1 MIFMQTFDVILKNR
15 CKVTIIFVYIQIFS
29 YLCNVFIKKIIFY
42 LIRMKNLLRK
52 FAYSSVRIWPVSI
65 AIFAMVS
72 CTTQTA
78 PMSLHWEMGAN
89 DVEPGICELYLTMT
103 NESDKPITKEGW
115 TLYFNYMSLH
125 PIFTKGEQIKQTE
138 LQASYHSIEPTND
151 FETLLPD
158 SSRTFKLRFRGNAIR
173 ETSRPEGFFLV
184 KTPSTLFQGGKM
196 RKGKPVSIPCTY
208 APFTRPEQMKRGIVT
223 WEKTPYADGA
233 YVYDY
238 VEGILGNGTA
248 SPTGGMLS
256 KQQDALRATS
266 KEVGPLLPQPK
277 KVEYADGVCEVA
289 KAEIVVR
296 TDANMVAEGY
306 TMIITPERITIESS
320 DEAGV
325 YYAKQTLKQWGEVV
339 PCGRVTDYPDLH
351 HRGIML
357 DVVRNYYPV
366 DSIYRVLDMMAYHK
380 LNVLHFHLSDDEAWR
395 LEIPGLPQLTDIGS
409 KRGYTI
415 DESECLLPMYCG
427 GWDPNA
433 PTTANGY
440 ITREKYIE
448 LLKYAKDRHIRVI
461 PEIDMPG
468 HMRACKKAMG
478 DLLTD
483 SAFDARV
490 YKSAQNY
497 TDNVIDVTKPYAV
510 EFIDH
515 VVTEIVKMHE
525 EAGHPLTIFNIG
537 GDEVPKGALTKEEH
551 QAFIDEVLA
560 ILNRYN
566 LQPMGWEEITH
577 FCPAESKAI
586 CYSWLNSNTK
596 PLEMAE
602 AGYPVVLANANRLY
616 FDFAYCNHHEEKGL
630 NWGGYTDEYRSF
642 DWEPLIHPN
651 VIGMNAQLWGEVIR
665 SFSQVE
671 WQIYPKIYGLAER
684 AWNNRSALTLS
695 EYNRLVY
702 EVFIPQLA
710 ASGRN
715 FHIQQPGVKQVKVDN
730 PQLQLDDSHV
740 LLAMNKVMEGG
751 ELLYCLDDG
760 EWRVYNNIT
769 AVPADTKVVKA
780 KVRYLGKESN
790 TTWLWLQDQYEVN
803 TAAQEKNTGATF

>member
-1 MIFMQTFDVILKNR
+1 MKTYVRLLS
-15 CKVTIIFVYIQIFS
+15 VVA
-29 YLCNVFIKKIIFY
+29 FIT
-42 LIRMKNLLRK
+42 LT
-52 FAYSSVRIWPVSI
+52 ACSSNP
-65 AIFAMVS
+65 
-72 CTTQTA
+72 
-78 PMSLHWEMGAN
+78 PMSIHWEMGKN
-89 DVEPGICELYLTMT
+89 DVTPGVCELYYTIT
-103 NESDKPITKEGW
+103 NLSDEPITNEGW

-125 PIFTKGEQIKQTE
+125 PIYTEGDQILQTE
-138 LQASYHSIEPTND
+138 LQASYHSITPTAD
-151 FETLLPD
+151 FQPLMPD
-158 SSRTFKLRFRGNAIR
+158 SSRTFKLRFKGNAIR
-173 ETSRPEGFFLV
+173 QTSRPEGFFLIQDSRF
-184 KTPSTLFQGGKM
+184 KINQ
-196 RKGKPVSIPCTY
+196 KPISIPCTY

-238 VEGILGNGTA
+238 VENILSGEE
-248 SPTGGMLS
+248 
-256 KQQDALRATS
+256 KFVQ
-266 KEVGPLLPQPK
+266 PLLPQPK
-277 KVEYADGVCEVA
+277 KMEYTDGVCEVA

-296 TDANMVAEGY
+296 TDANMVSEGY
-306 TMIITPERITIESS
+306 TMIITPTTITIEAS
-320 DEAGV
+320 DEAGIF
-325 YYAKQTLKQWGEVV
+325 YAKQTLKQWGELV

-357 DVVRNYYPV
+357 DVARNYYPV
-366 DSIYRVLDMMAYHK
+366 DSIYRILDIMAYHK

-409 KRGYTI
+409 KRGYTV

-448 LLKYAKDRHIRVI
+448 LLRYAGARHIRVI

-478 DLLTD
+478 NLLTD
-483 SAFDARV
+483 SVFDARV

-497 TDNVIDVTKPYAV
+497 TDNVIDVTKPYAI

-551 QAFIDEVLA
+551 QAFIDAVLE

-577 FCPAESKAI
+577 FCKPESKAI

-695 EYNRLVY
+695 EYNHLVY
-702 EVFIPQLA
+702 EVFVPQLS

-715 FHIQQPGVKQVKVDN
+715 FHIQQPGIKVVEVDN

-740 LLAMNKVMEGG
+740 LVKMNKVMQGG
-751 ELLYCLDDG
+751 EILYCLDDG
-760 EWRVYNNIT
+760 EWRAYINTT
-769 AVPADTKVVKA
+769 AVPADTKIVKA
-780 KVRYLGKESN
+780 KVHYLGKGSN
-790 TTWLWLQDQYEVN
+790 TTWLWLQDQHHVDA
-803 TAAQEKNTGATF
+803 TAQEKNTGATF

>member
-1 MIFMQTFDVILKNR
+1 MHIYIFFCTFAAQKYTSMKKLLSHLCAQSPYR
-15 CKVTIIFVYIQIFS
+15 LLTFS
-29 YLCNVFIKKIIFY
+29 
-42 LIRMKNLLRK
+42 LITYFL
-52 FAYSSVRIWPVSI
+52 I
-65 AIFAMVS
+65 S
-72 CTTQTA
+72 CTPT
-78 PMSLHWEMGAN
+78 PPLSLHWEFWKN
-89 DVEPGICELYLTMT
+89 DVEPSICEAYITLTNTGDSELT
-103 NESDKPITKEGW
+103 NEGW
-115 TLYFNYMSLH
+115 TLYFNLMSLH
-125 PIFTKGEQIKQTE
+125 PIYTE
-138 LQASYHSIEPTND
+138 GDALRETEIQASWHSIEPTQK
-151 FETLLPD
+151 FAPLAPGE
-158 SSRTFKLRFRGNAIR
+158 SRTFTMRYKGSAIR
-173 ETSRPEGFFLV
+173 ENIRPEGFFLV
-184 KTPSTLFQGGKM
+184 NTKHSTLNT
-196 RKGKPVSIPCTY
+196 KPITIPCTY
-208 APFTRPEQMKRGIVT
+208 APYTRPEQMQRGIVT
-223 WEKTPYADGA
+223 WEKTPYADGE

-238 VEGILGNGTA
+238 VEGILGE
-248 SPTGGMLS
+248 
-256 KQQDALRATS
+256 RR
-266 KEVGPLLPQPK
+266 EVQPLLPQPK
-277 KVEYADGVCEVA
+277 QITYADGVCEVA

-296 TDANMVAEGY
+296 TDANMVSEGY
-306 TMIITPERITIESS
+306 TMIITPTTITIEAS

-325 YYAKQTLKQWGEVV
+325 FYAKQTLKQWGELV

-366 DSIYRVLDMMAYHK
+366 DSIYRILDIMAYHK

-409 KRGYTI
+409 KRGYTVN
-415 DESECLLPMYCG
+415 ESECLLPMYCG

-448 LLKYAKDRHIRVI
+448 LLRYAGAHHIRVI

-478 DLLTD
+478 NLLTD

-497 TDNVIDVTKPYAV
+497 TDNVIDVTKPYAI

-525 EAGHPLTIFNIG
+525 EAGHPLSIFNIG

-665 SFSQVE
+665 SFNQVE

-695 EYNRLVY
+695 EYNHLVY
-702 EVFIPQLA
+702 EVFVPQLS

-715 FHIQQPGVKQVKVDN
+715 FHIQQPGIKVLEVDN

-740 LLAMNKVMEGG
+740 LIKMNKVMQRG
-751 ELLYCLDDG
+751 EILYCLDDG
-760 EWRVYNNIT
+760 EWRVYNNTT
-769 AVPADTKVVKA
+769 AVHADTKIVKA

-790 TTWLWLQDQYEVN
+790 TTWLWLQDQHQVDA
-803 TAAQEKNTGATF
+803 TAQEKNTGATF

>member
-1 MIFMQTFDVILKNR
+1 MKQRIHYLFFVCLTLSMI
-15 CKVTIIFVYIQIFS
+15 
-29 YLCNVFIKKIIFY
+29 
-42 LIRMKNLLRK
+42 
-52 FAYSSVRIWPVSI
+52 A
-65 AIFAMVS
+65 
-72 CTTQTA
+72 CTSTP
-78 PMSLHWEMGAN
+78 PMSLHWEMGKN
-89 DVEPGICELYLTMT
+89 DVTPGVCELYYTIT
-103 NESDKPITKEGW
+103 NLSDEPITNEGW

-125 PIFTKGEQIKQTE
+125 PIYTEGDQILQTE
-138 LQASYHSIEPTND
+138 LQASYHSITPTAD
-151 FETLLPD
+151 FQPLMPD
-158 SSRTFKLRFRGNAIR
+158 SSRTFKLRFKGNVIR
-173 ETSRPEGFFLV
+173 QTSRPEGFFLV
-184 KTPSTLFQGGKM
+184 KTPSIPLQGG
-196 RKGKPVSIPCTY
+196 RKGKPISIPCTY

-223 WEKTPYADGA
+223 WEKTPYAEGA

-238 VEGILGNGTA
+238 VEGILG
-248 SPTGGMLS
+248 
-256 KQQDALRATS
+256 KRR
-266 KEVGPLLPQPK
+266 EVKGERREILPLLPQPK
-277 KVEYADGVCEVA
+277 QVVYTEGVCEVA
-289 KAEIVVR
+289 KAEIITR

-306 TMIITPERITIESS
+306 TMIITPEQITIEASG
-320 DEAGV
+320 EAGV
-325 YYAKQTLKQWGEVV
+325 FYAQQTLQQWGEVI
-339 PCGRVTDYPDLH
+339 PCGTVTDYPDLH

-366 DSIYRVLDMMAYHK
+366 DSIYRVLDIMAYHK
-380 LNVLHFHLSDDEAWR
+380 LNVLHFHLTDDEAWR
-395 LEIPGLPQLTDIGS
+395 LEIPGLSQLTDIGS
-409 KRGYTI
+409 KRGYTT

-440 ITREKYIE
+440 ITRKKYIE
-448 LLKYAKDRHIRVI
+448 LLRYAGERHIRVI

-468 HMRACKKAMG
+468 HMRAAKKAMG
-478 DLLTD
+478 NMLTD
-483 SAFDARV
+483 SAFNARV

-515 VVTEIVKMHE
+515 VVTELVKMHE
-525 EAGHPLTIFNIG
+525 EAGQPLRILNIG
-537 GDEVPKGALTKEEH
+537 GDEVPKGALTREEH
-551 QAFIDEVLA
+551 QAFIDAVLE

-577 FCPAESKAI
+577 FCKPESKAI

-602 AGYPVVLANANRLY
+602 AGYPVILANANRLY

-695 EYNRLVY
+695 EYNHLVY
-702 EVFIPQLA
+702 EVFVPQLS

-715 FHIQQPGVKQVKVDN
+715 FHIQQPGIKVVEVDN

-740 LLAMNKVMEGG
+740 LVKMNKVMQGG
-751 ELLYCLDDG
+751 EILYCLDDG
-760 EWRVYNNIT
+760 EWRIYNNTT
-769 AVPADTKVVKA
+769 AVPSDTKIVKA
-780 KVRYLGKESN
+780 KVRYLDKESN
-790 TTWLWLQDQYEVN
+790 TTWLWLQDQHHVDA
-803 TAAQEKNTGATF
+803 TAQEKNTGATF

>member
-1 MIFMQTFDVILKNR
+1 M
-15 CKVTIIFVYIQIFS
+15 
-29 YLCNVFIKKIIFY
+29 KKIIRLFI
-42 LIRMKNLLRK
+42 LIATIVL
-52 FAYSSVRIWPVSI
+52 
-65 AIFAMVS
+65 VS
-72 CTTQTA
+72 CTQKA
-78 PMSLHWEMGAN
+78 PISIHWEMGQN
-89 DVEPGICELYLTMT
+89 DVKPGVCELYYTITNQSDRPIT
-103 NESDKPITKEGW
+103 NEGW
-115 TLYFNYMSLH
+115 ILYFNYMSLH
-125 PIFTKGEQIKQTE
+125 PIYTEGDQIVQTE
-138 LQASYHSIEPTND
+138 IQASYHSLEPTAD
-151 FETLLPD
+151 FLPLQPD
-158 SSRTFKLRFRGNAIR
+158 SSRTLKLLFRGNAIR
-173 ETSRPEGFFLV
+173 QTSRPEGFFLV
-184 KTPSTLFQGGKM
+184 QTKNGKITN
-196 RKGKPVSIPCTY
+196 KKPISIPCTY
-208 APFTRPEQMKRGIVT
+208 ADFTRPEQMKRGIVT
-223 WEKTPYADGA
+223 WEKTPYADGP

-238 VEGILGNGTA
+238 VQDILN
-248 SPTGGMLS
+248 SPINENI
-256 KQQDALRATS
+256 Q
-266 KEVGPLLPQPK
+266 PLLPQPK
-277 KVEYADGVCEVA
+277 QIHYTEGTCDQSQ
-289 KAEIVVR
+289 AELIIR
-296 TDANMVAEGY
+296 TDANIVREGY
-306 TMIITPERITIESS
+306 RLVITPEKITIEAS
-320 DEAGV
+320 DDAGIF
-325 YYAKQTLKQWGEVV
+325 YAKQTLKQWGDIL
-339 PCGRVTDYPDLH
+339 PCGTIIDYPDLH

-366 DSIYRVLDMMAYHK
+366 DSIYRILDIMAYHK

-395 LEIPGLPQLTDIGS
+395 LEIPGLPQLTEIGAR
-409 KRGYTI
+409 RGFTT

-427 GWDPNA
+427 GWDPDA

-448 LLKYAKDRHIRVI
+448 LLRYAGERHIRVI

-468 HMRACKKAMG
+468 HMRAAKKAMG
-478 DLLTD
+478 NLLTD

-515 VVTEIVKMHE
+515 VITEIVKMHE
-525 EAGHPLTIFNIG
+525 EANHPLTIFNIG

-551 QAFIDEVLA
+551 QAFIDQVLA
-560 ILNRYN
+560 ILQRYN

-577 FCPAESKAI
+577 FCKPESRAV

-651 VIGMNAQLWGEVIR
+651 VIGMNAQLWAEVLR

-671 WQIYPKIYGLAER
+671 WQIYPKLYGLAER
-684 AWNNRSALTLS
+684 AWNNRSTLTLGD
-695 EYNRLVY
+695 YNRLVY

-715 FHIQQPGVKQVKVDN
+715 FHIQQPGICHQPIDN
-730 PQLQLDDSHV
+730 SQLQLDKSHI
-740 LLAMNKVMEGG
+740 LINMNKVMQGG

-760 EWRVYNNIT
+760 EWREFKNTMAI
-769 AVPADTKVVKA
+769 PANTKVIKA
-780 KVRYLGKESN
+780 KVRYQGKESN
-790 TTWLWLQDQYEVN
+790 TTWFWLTTEHSIAANEQEEIVN
-803 TAAQEKNTGATF
+803 ATF

>member
-1 MIFMQTFDVILKNR
+1 MQSFDIILKNR
-15 CKVTIIFVYIQIFS
+15 CKVTIFFVYIQIFS
-29 YLCNVFIKKIIFY
+29 YLCNDFVKKIFFY

-52 FAYSSVRIWPVSI
+52 FAYSFVRIWPASI
-65 AIFAMVS
+65 AIFVMVS

-103 NESDKPITKEGW
+103 NESNKPITKEGW
-115 TLYFNYMSLH
+115 ILYFNYMSLH
-125 PIFTKGEQIKQTE
+125 PIFTEGEQIKQTE

-151 FETLLPD
+151 FEILLPD

-184 KTPSTLFQGGKM
+184 KTPSLLFQGEKT
-196 RKGKPVSIPCTY
+196 RKGRPISIPCTY
-208 APFTRPEQMKRGIVT
+208 APFIRPEQMKRGIVT

-233 YVYDY
+233 YVFDY
-238 VEGILGNGTA
+238 VEGILGDEARGLLGDKA
-248 SPTGGMLS
+248 
-256 KQQDALRATS
+256 KVVQ
-266 KEVGPLLPQPK
+266 PLLPQPK
-277 KVEYADGVCEVA
+277 QMTFADGVCHVA
-289 KAEIVVR
+289 KAEIISR
-296 TDANMVAEGY
+296 TDANMVKEGY
-306 TMIITPERITIESS
+306 TMIISPDTIRIEAS

-325 YYAKQTLKQWGEVV
+325 FYAEQTLKQWGEVV
-339 PCGRVTDYPDLH
+339 PCGKVVDYPDLQ

-366 DSIYRVLDMMAYHK
+366 DSIYRILDMMAYHK
-380 LNVLHFHLSDDEAWR
+380 LNVLHFHLTDDEAWR

-409 KRGYTI
+409 KRGYTT
-415 DESECLLPMYCG
+415 DESDCLLPMYCG
-427 GWDPNA
+427 GWDPEA
-433 PTTANGY
+433 PTTANGF

-448 LLKYAKDRHIRVI
+448 LLRYAGERHIRVI

-468 HMRACKKAMG
+468 HMRAAKKAMG
-478 DLLTD
+478 NMLTD

-525 EAGHPLTIFNIG
+525 EAGQPLTILNIG
-537 GDEVPKGALTKEEH
+537 GDEVPKGALTREEH
-551 QAFIDEVLA
+551 QTFIDAVLE
-560 ILNRYN
+560 ILSRYN

-577 FCPAESKAI
+577 FCKPESHAI

-684 AWNNRSALTLS
+684 AWNNRSSLTLS
-695 EYNRLVY
+695 EYNYLVY
-702 EVFIPQLA
+702 EEFLPELA

-715 FHIQQPGVKQVKVDN
+715 FHIQQPGIKIVATEN
-730 PQLQLDDSHV
+730 EQLQLDKSHV
-740 LLAMNKVMEGG
+740 LIEMNKVMQGG
-751 ELLYCLDDG
+751 EILYSLDDSA
-760 EWRVYNNIT
+760 WCVYNTTVAI
-769 AVPADTKVVKA
+769 PAKTNVVKA

-790 TTWLWLQDQYEVN
+790 TTWLWLNEEYELDSD
-803 TAAQEKNTGATF
+803 AEEINTGATF

>member
-1 MIFMQTFDVILKNR
+1 M
-15 CKVTIIFVYIQIFS
+15 
-29 YLCNVFIKKIIFY
+29 
-42 LIRMKNLLRK
+42 
-52 FAYSSVRIWPVSI
+52 SI
-65 AIFAMVS
+65 
-72 CTTQTA
+72 
-78 PMSLHWEMGAN
+78 HWEMGQN
-89 DVEPGICELYLTMT
+89 DVQPGICELYYTIT
-103 NESDKPITKEGW
+103 NLSDEPITNEGW

-125 PIFTKGEQIKQTE
+125 PIYTEGDQILQTE
-138 LQASYHSIEPTND
+138 LQASYHSITPTAD
-151 FETLLPD
+151 LQPLMPD
-158 SSRTFKLRFRGNAIR
+158 SSRTFKLRFKGNAIR
-173 ETSRPEGFFLV
+173 QTSRPEGFFLV
-184 KTPSTLFQGGKM
+184 KGKCKNGKVKGGK
-196 RKGKPVSIPCTY
+196 PISIPCTY

-223 WEKTPYADGA
+223 WEKTPYADGS

-238 VEGILGNGTA
+238 VQNILSGEE
-248 SPTGGMLS
+248 
-256 KQQDALRATS
+256 KFVQ
-266 KEVGPLLPQPK
+266 PLLPQPK
-277 KVEYADGVCEVA
+277 KMEYTDGVCEVA

-296 TDANMVAEGY
+296 TDANMVSEGY
-306 TMIITPERITIESS
+306 TMIITPTTITIEAS
-320 DEAGV
+320 DEAGIF
-325 YYAKQTLKQWGEVV
+325 YAKQTLKQWGELV

-366 DSIYRVLDMMAYHK
+366 DSIYRILDIMAYHK

-409 KRGYTI
+409 RRGYTV

-448 LLKYAKDRHIRVI
+448 LLRYAGALHIRVI

-478 DLLTD
+478 NLLTD

-497 TDNVIDVTKPYAV
+497 TDNVIDVTKPYAI

-560 ILNRYN
+560 ILNRYS

-577 FCPAESKAI
+577 FCPTESKAI
-586 CYSWLNSNTK
+586 CYSWLNSDTK

-665 SFSQVE
+665 SFNQVE

-695 EYNRLVY
+695 EYNHLVY
-702 EVFIPQLA
+702 EVFVPQLS

-715 FHIQQPGVKQVKVDN
+715 FHIQQPGIKVVEVDN

-740 LLAMNKVMEGG
+740 LVKMNKVMQGG
-751 ELLYCLDDG
+751 EILYCFDDG
-760 EWRVYNNIT
+760 EWRTYNNPI
-769 AVPADTKVVKA
+769 AIPATTQIVKA

-790 TTWLWLQDQYEVN
+790 TTWLWLQDQHQVDA
-803 TAAQEKNTGATF
+803 AAQEKNTGATF

>member
-1 MIFMQTFDVILKNR
+1 M
-15 CKVTIIFVYIQIFS
+15 
-29 YLCNVFIKKIIFY
+29 
-42 LIRMKNLLRK
+42 
-52 FAYSSVRIWPVSI
+52 SI
-65 AIFAMVS
+65 
-72 CTTQTA
+72 
-78 PMSLHWEMGAN
+78 HWEMGQN
-89 DVEPGICELYLTMT
+89 DVQPGICELYYTIT
-103 NESDKPITKEGW
+103 NLSDEPITNEGW

-125 PIFTKGEQIKQTE
+125 PIYTEGDQILQTE
-138 LQASYHSIEPTND
+138 LQASYHSITPTAD
-151 FETLLPD
+151 FQPLMPD
-158 SSRTFKLRFRGNAIR
+158 SSRTFKLRFKGNAIR
-173 ETSRPEGFFLV
+173 QTSRPEGFFLIQDSRF
-184 KTPSTLFQGGKM
+184 KINK
-196 RKGKPVSIPCTY
+196 KPISIPCTY

-223 WEKTPYADGA
+223 WEKTPYADGP

-238 VEGILGNGTA
+238 VERVSATNDTSSYVVPVLPHPRHCWIKKGTCDI
-248 SPTGGMLS
+248 S
-256 KQQDALRATS
+256 KATIMEDV
-266 KEVGPLLPQPK
+266 KADLPS
-277 KVEYADGVCEVA
+277 
-289 KAEIVVR
+289 
-296 TDANMVAEGY
+296 EGY
-306 TMIITPERITIESS
+306 FMQLKSNAIYISAADS
-320 DEAGV
+320 AGLF
-325 YYAKQTLKQWGEVV
+325 YAHQTLKQLPEVIQCMEIV
-339 PCGRVTDYPDLH
+339 DFPDLH
-351 HRGIML
+351 YRALML
-357 DVVRNYYPV
+357 DIARNYYVV
-366 DSIYRVLDMMAYHK
+366 DSICRVLDVMAQYK
-380 LNVLHFHLSDDEAWR
+380 LNVLHLHLSDDEAWR

-409 KRGYTI
+409 KRGYTV

-448 LLKYAKDRHIRVI
+448 LLRYAGARHIRVI

-478 DLLTD
+478 NLLTD

-497 TDNVIDVTKPYAV
+497 TDNVIDVTKPYAI

-551 QAFIDEVLA
+551 QAFIDAVLE

-586 CYSWLNSNTK
+586 CYSWLNSDTK

-642 DWEPLIHPN
+642 DWEPAQHENI
-651 VIGMNAQLWGEVIR
+651 IGMSAQLWSEVIR

-671 WQIYPKIYGLAER
+671 WQLYPKIFGLVER
-684 AWNNRSALTLS
+684 SWNASYKSSGTLLDYNHRSKLS
-695 EYNRLVY
+695 LGDYNHLVY
-702 EVFIPQLA
+702 NVHLPRLTA
-710 ASGRN
+710 NGHN
-715 FHIQQPGVKQVKVDN
+715 FHIQQPGIKVVEVDN

-740 LLAMNKVMEGG
+740 LVKMNKVMQGG
-751 ELLYCLDDG
+751 EILYCLDDG
-760 EWRVYNNIT
+760 EWRVYNNTT
-769 AVPADTKVVKA
+769 AVPADTKIVKA

-790 TTWLWLQDQYEVN
+790 TTWLWLQDQHQVDA
-803 TAAQEKNTGATF
+803 TAQEKNTGATF

>member
-1 MIFMQTFDVILKNR
+1 M
-15 CKVTIIFVYIQIFS
+15 
-29 YLCNVFIKKIIFY
+29 
-42 LIRMKNLLRK
+42 
-52 FAYSSVRIWPVSI
+52 SI
-65 AIFAMVS
+65 
-72 CTTQTA
+72 
-78 PMSLHWEMGAN
+78 HWEMGQN
-89 DVEPGICELYLTMT
+89 DVQPGICELYYTIT
-103 NESDKPITKEGW
+103 NLSDEPITNEGW

-125 PIFTKGEQIKQTE
+125 PIYTEGDQILQTE
-138 LQASYHSIEPTND
+138 LQASYHSITPTAD
-151 FETLLPD
+151 FQPLMPD
-158 SSRTFKLRFRGNAIR
+158 SSRTFKLRFKGNVIR
-173 ETSRPEGFFLV
+173 QTSRPEGFFLV
-184 KTPSTLFQGGKM
+184 KGKCKNGKVKGGK
-196 RKGKPVSIPCTY
+196 PISIPCTY

-223 WEKTPYADGA
+223 WEKTPYADGP

-238 VEGILGNGTA
+238 VQNILSGEE
-248 SPTGGMLS
+248 
-256 KQQDALRATS
+256 KFVQ
-266 KEVGPLLPQPK
+266 PLLPQPK
-277 KVEYADGVCEVA
+277 KMEYTDGVCEVA

-296 TDANMVAEGY
+296 TDANMVSEGY
-306 TMIITPERITIESS
+306 TMIITPTSITIEAS
-320 DEAGV
+320 DEAGIF
-325 YYAKQTLKQWGEVV
+325 YAKQTLKQWGELV

-366 DSIYRVLDMMAYHK
+366 DSIYRILDIMAYHK

-409 KRGYTI
+409 KRGYTV

-448 LLKYAKDRHIRVI
+448 LLRYAGALHIRVI

-478 DLLTD
+478 NLLTD

-497 TDNVIDVTKPYAV
+497 TDNVIDVTKPYAI

-551 QAFIDEVLA
+551 QAFIDEVLK
-560 ILNRYN
+560 ILKRYN

-586 CYSWLNSNTK
+586 CYSWLNSDTK

-651 VIGMNAQLWGEVIR
+651 VIGMNTQLWGEVIR

-695 EYNRLVY
+695 EYNHLVY
-702 EVFIPQLA
+702 EVFVPQLS
-710 ASGRN
+710 ASGHN
-715 FHIQQPGVKQVKVDN
+715 FHIQQPGIKVVEVDN

-740 LLAMNKVMEGG
+740 LVKMNKVMQGG
-751 ELLYCLDDG
+751 EILYCLDDG
-760 EWRVYNNIT
+760 EWRVYNNTT
-769 AVPADTKVVKA
+769 AVHADTKIVKA

-790 TTWLWLQDQYEVN
+790 TTWLWLQDQHQVDA
-803 TAAQEKNTGATF
+803 TAQEKNTGATF

>member
-1 MIFMQTFDVILKNR
+1 MKTFVRLLS
-15 CKVTIIFVYIQIFS
+15 VVA
-29 YLCNVFIKKIIFY
+29 FIT
-42 LIRMKNLLRK
+42 LT
-52 FAYSSVRIWPVSI
+52 ACSSNP
-65 AIFAMVS
+65 
-72 CTTQTA
+72 
-78 PMSLHWEMGAN
+78 PMSIHWEMGKN
-89 DVEPGICELYLTMT
+89 DVTPGVCELYYTIT
-103 NESDKPITKEGW
+103 NLSDEPITNEGW

-125 PIFTKGEQIKQTE
+125 PIYTEGDQLLQTE
-138 LQASYHSIEPTND
+138 LQASYHSITPTAD
-151 FETLLPD
+151 FQPLMPD
-158 SSRTFKLRFRGNAIR
+158 SSRTFKLRFKGNVIR
-173 ETSRPEGFFLV
+173 QTSRPEGFFLV
-184 KTPSTLFQGGKM
+184 KTLSIPLQGG
-196 RKGKPVSIPCTY
+196 RKGKPISIPCTY

-223 WEKTPYADGA
+223 WEKTPYAEGT

-238 VEGILGNGTA
+238 VEGVLGDEA
-248 SPTGGMLS
+248 
-256 KQQDALRATS
+256 RA
-266 KEVGPLLPQPK
+266 VQPLLPQPK
-277 KVEYADGVCEVA
+277 QAIYTEGVCEVA
-289 KAEIVVR
+289 KAEMVVR

-306 TMIITPERITIESS
+306 RMEITPSTITIEAS

-325 YYAKQTLKQWGEVV
+325 FYAQQTLQQWGEVI
-339 PCGRVTDYPDLH
+339 PCGTVTDYPDLH

-366 DSIYRVLDMMAYHK
+366 DSIYRVLDIMAYHK
-380 LNVLHFHLSDDEAWR
+380 LNVLHFHLTDDEAWR

-409 KRGYTI
+409 KRGYTT

-448 LLKYAKDRHIRVI
+448 LLKYAGDRHIRLI

-468 HMRACKKAMG
+468 HMRAAKKAMG
-478 DLLTD
+478 NMLTD
-483 SAFDARV
+483 SAFNARV

-515 VVTEIVKMHE
+515 VVTELVKMHE
-525 EAGHPLTIFNIG
+525 EAGQPLRILNIG
-537 GDEVPKGALTKEEH
+537 GDEVPKGALTREEH
-551 QAFIDEVLA
+551 QAFIDAVLE

-577 FCPAESKAI
+577 FCKPESKAI

-695 EYNRLVY
+695 EYNHLVY
-702 EVFIPQLA
+702 EVFVPQLS

-715 FHIQQPGVKQVKVDN
+715 FHIQQPGIKVVEVDN

-740 LLAMNKVMEGG
+740 LVQMNKVMQGG
-751 ELLYCLDDG
+751 EILYCLDDG
-760 EWRVYNNIT
+760 EWRIYNNTT
-769 AVPADTKVVKA
+769 AVPADTKIVKA

-790 TTWLWLQDQYEVN
+790 TTWLWLQDQHHVDA
-803 TAAQEKNTGATF
+803 TAQEKNTGATF

>member
-1 MIFMQTFDVILKNR
+1 MKTFIRLLSV
-15 CKVTIIFVYIQIFS
+15 VA
-29 YLCNVFIKKIIFY
+29 FIT
-42 LIRMKNLLRK
+42 LT
-52 FAYSSVRIWPVSI
+52 ACSSNP
-65 AIFAMVS
+65 
-72 CTTQTA
+72 
-78 PMSLHWEMGAN
+78 PMSIHWEMGKN
-89 DVEPGICELYLTMT
+89 DVTPGVCELYYTIT
-103 NESDKPITKEGW
+103 NLSDEPITNEGW

-125 PIFTKGEQIKQTE
+125 PIYTEGDQIRQTE
-138 LQASYHSIEPTND
+138 LQASYHSITPTAD
-151 FETLLPD
+151 FQPLMPD
-158 SSRTFKLRFRGNAIR
+158 SSRTFKLRFKGNAIR
-173 ETSRPEGFFLV
+173 QTSCPEGFFLV
-184 KTPSTLFQGGKM
+184 KVKGENGKV
-196 RKGKPVSIPCTY
+196 KSGKPISIPCTY
-208 APFTRPEQMKRGIVT
+208 APFTRSEQMKRGIVT

-238 VEGILGNGTA
+238 VENILSGEE
-248 SPTGGMLS
+248 
-256 KQQDALRATS
+256 KFVQ
-266 KEVGPLLPQPK
+266 PLLPQPK
-277 KVEYADGVCEVA
+277 KMEYTDGVCEVA

-296 TDANMVAEGY
+296 TDANMLSEGY
-306 TMIITPERITIESS
+306 TMIITPTTITIEAS
-320 DEAGV
+320 DEAGIF
-325 YYAKQTLKQWGEVV
+325 YAKQTLKQWGEVV

-366 DSIYRVLDMMAYHK
+366 DSIYRILDIMAYHK

-409 KRGYTI
+409 KRGYTV

-448 LLKYAKDRHIRVI
+448 LLRYAGARHIRVI

-478 DLLTD
+478 NLLTD

-497 TDNVIDVTKPYAV
+497 TDNVIDVTKPYAI

-586 CYSWLNSNTK
+586 CYSWLNSDTQ

-702 EVFIPQLA
+702 EVFVPQLA
-710 ASGRN
+710 ASGSN
-715 FHIQQPGVKQVKVDN
+715 FHIQQPGVKPVAVDSL
-730 PQLQLDDSHV
+730 PLTV
-740 LLAMNKVMEGG
+740 AMNKVMEGG
-751 ELLYCLDDG
+751 EILYNFDDS
-760 EWRVYNNIT
+760 EWQVYSAPV
-769 AVPADTKVVKA
+769 AVPKGTKIVKA
-780 KVRYLGKESN
+780 KVQYLGKESN
-790 TTWLWLQDQYEVN
+790 TTWLWLEEEHKVDAGAE
-803 TAAQEKNTGATF
+803 EKNTGATF

>member
-1 MIFMQTFDVILKNR
+1 MKAIVRLLGITAMITF
-15 CKVTIIFVYIQIFS
+15 
-29 YLCNVFIKKIIFY
+29 
-42 LIRMKNLLRK
+42 
-52 FAYSSVRIWPVSI
+52 A
-65 AIFAMVS
+65 S
-72 CTTQTA
+72 CTQNP
-78 PMSLHWEMGAN
+78 PMSIHWEMGKN
-89 DVEPGICELYLTMT
+89 DVTPGVCELYYTIT
-103 NESDKPITKEGW
+103 NHSNKPITNEGW
-115 TLYFNYMSLH
+115 ILYFNYMSLH
-125 PIFTKGEQIKQTE
+125 PIYTEGDQILQTE
-138 LQASYHSIEPTND
+138 LQASYHSITPTAD
-151 FETLLPD
+151 FQPLMPD
-158 SSRTFKLRFRGNAIR
+158 SSRTFKLRFKGNVIR
-173 ETSRPEGFFLV
+173 QTSRPEGFFLIQDSRF
-184 KTPSTLFQGGKM
+184 KINQ
-196 RKGKPVSIPCTY
+196 KPISIPCTY

-238 VEGILGNGTA
+238 VENILSGEE
-248 SPTGGMLS
+248 
-256 KQQDALRATS
+256 KFVQ
-266 KEVGPLLPQPK
+266 PLLPQPK
-277 KVEYADGVCEVA
+277 KMEYTDGVCEVA
-289 KAEIVVR
+289 KAEMVVR

-306 TMIITPERITIESS
+306 RMIITPSTITIEAS

-325 YYAKQTLKQWGEVV
+325 FYAKQTLKQWGEVV
-339 PCGRVTDYPDLH
+339 PCGSVTDYPDLH

-366 DSIYRVLDMMAYHK
+366 DSIYRVLDIMAYHK
-380 LNVLHFHLSDDEAWR
+380 LNVLHFHLTDDEAWR

-409 KRGYTI
+409 KRGYTT

-448 LLKYAKDRHIRVI
+448 LLKYAGDRHIRAI

-468 HMRACKKAMG
+468 HMRAAKKAMG
-478 DLLTD
+478 NMLTD
-483 SAFDARV
+483 SAFNARV

-515 VVTEIVKMHE
+515 VVTELVKMHE
-525 EAGHPLTIFNIG
+525 EAGQPLRILNIG
-537 GDEVPKGALTKEEH
+537 GDEVPKGALTREEH
-551 QAFIDEVLA
+551 QAFIDAVLE

-577 FCPAESKAI
+577 FCKPESKAI

-665 SFSQVE
+665 SFAQVE

-702 EVFIPQLA
+702 EVFVPQLA

-715 FHIQQPGVKQVKVDN
+715 FHIQQPGVKQLTIDS
-730 PQLQLDDSHV
+730 LQLTV
-740 LLAMNKVMEGG
+740 AMNKVMEGG
-751 ELLYCLDDG
+751 EILYNFDDG
-760 EWRVYNNIT
+760 EWQVYSAPV
-769 AVPADTKVVKA
+769 AVPEGTKIVKA
-780 KVRYLGKESN
+780 KVQYLGKESN
-790 TTWLWLQDQYEVN
+790 TTWLWLEEEHKVDARAE
-803 TAAQEKNTGATF
+803 EKNTGATF

>member
-1 MIFMQTFDVILKNR
+1 M
-15 CKVTIIFVYIQIFS
+15 
-29 YLCNVFIKKIIFY
+29 
-42 LIRMKNLLRK
+42 
-52 FAYSSVRIWPVSI
+52 SI
-65 AIFAMVS
+65 
-72 CTTQTA
+72 
-78 PMSLHWEMGAN
+78 HWEMGQN
-89 DVEPGICELYLTMT
+89 DVQPGICELYYTIT
-103 NESDKPITKEGW
+103 NLSDEPITNEGW

-125 PIFTKGEQIKQTE
+125 PIYTEGDQILQTE
-138 LQASYHSIEPTND
+138 LQASYHSITPTAD
-151 FETLLPD
+151 FQPLMPD
-158 SSRTFKLRFRGNAIR
+158 SSRTFKLRFKGNAIR
-173 ETSRPEGFFLV
+173 QTSRPEGFFLIQDSRF
-184 KTPSTLFQGGKM
+184 KINQ
-196 RKGKPVSIPCTY
+196 KPISIPCTY

-238 VEGILGNGTA
+238 VENILSGEE
-248 SPTGGMLS
+248 
-256 KQQDALRATS
+256 KFVQ
-266 KEVGPLLPQPK
+266 PLLPQPK
-277 KVEYADGVCEVA
+277 KMEYTDGVCEVA

-296 TDANMVAEGY
+296 TDANMVSEGY
-306 TMIITPERITIESS
+306 TMIITPTTITIEAS
-320 DEAGV
+320 DEAGIF
-325 YYAKQTLKQWGEVV
+325 YAKQTLKQWGELV

-366 DSIYRVLDMMAYHK
+366 DSIYRILDIMAYHK

-409 KRGYTI
+409 KRGYTVN
-415 DESECLLPMYCG
+415 ESECLLPMYCG

-448 LLKYAKDRHIRVI
+448 LLRYAGARHIRVI

-478 DLLTD
+478 NLLTD
-483 SAFDARV
+483 SVFDARV

-497 TDNVIDVTKPYAV
+497 TDNVIDVTKPYAI

-537 GDEVPKGALTKEEH
+537 GDEVPRGALTKEEH
-551 QAFIDEVLA
+551 QAFIDAVLE

-577 FCPAESKAI
+577 FCKPESKAI

-695 EYNRLVY
+695 EYNHLVY
-702 EVFIPQLA
+702 EVFVPQLS

-715 FHIQQPGVKQVKVDN
+715 FHIQQPGIKVVEVDN

-740 LLAMNKVMEGG
+740 LVKMNKVMQGG
-751 ELLYCLDDG
+751 EILYCLDDA
-760 EWRVYNNIT
+760 EWRAYNNTT
-769 AVPADTKVVKA
+769 AVPADTKIVKA

-790 TTWLWLQDQYEVN
+790 TTWLWLQDQHQVDA
-803 TAAQEKNTGATF
+803 TAQEKNTGATF

>member
-1 MIFMQTFDVILKNR
+1 M
-15 CKVTIIFVYIQIFS
+15 
-29 YLCNVFIKKIIFY
+29 
-42 LIRMKNLLRK
+42 
-52 FAYSSVRIWPVSI
+52 SI
-65 AIFAMVS
+65 
-72 CTTQTA
+72 
-78 PMSLHWEMGAN
+78 HWEMGQN
-89 DVEPGICELYLTMT
+89 DIQPGICELYYTIT
-103 NESDKPITKEGW
+103 NLSDEPITNEGW

-125 PIFTKGEQIKQTE
+125 PIYTEGDQILQTE
-138 LQASYHSIEPTND
+138 LQASYHSITPTAD
-151 FETLLPD
+151 FQPLMPD
-158 SSRTFKLRFRGNAIR
+158 SSRTFKLRFKGNAIR
-173 ETSRPEGFFLV
+173 QTSRPEGFFLV
-184 KTPSTLFQGGKM
+184 KGKCKNGKV
-196 RKGKPVSIPCTY
+196 KGEKPISIPCTY
-208 APFTRPEQMKRGIVT
+208 TPFTRPEQMKRGIVT
-223 WEKTPYADGA
+223 WEKTPYADGP

-238 VEGILGNGTA
+238 VQNILSGEE
-248 SPTGGMLS
+248 
-256 KQQDALRATS
+256 KFVQ
-266 KEVGPLLPQPK
+266 PLLPQPK
-277 KVEYADGVCEVA
+277 KMEYTDGVCEVA

-296 TDANMVAEGY
+296 TDANMVSEGY
-306 TMIITPERITIESS
+306 TMIITPTTITIEAS
-320 DEAGV
+320 DEAGIF
-325 YYAKQTLKQWGEVV
+325 YAKQTLKQWGELV

-366 DSIYRVLDMMAYHK
+366 DSIYRILDIMAYHK

-409 KRGYTI
+409 KRGYTV

-427 GWDPNA
+427 GWNPNA

-448 LLKYAKDRHIRVI
+448 LLRYAGTLHIRVI

-478 DLLTD
+478 NLLTD

-497 TDNVIDVTKPYAV
+497 TDNVIDVTKPYAI

-586 CYSWLNSNTK
+586 CYSWLNSDTK

-665 SFSQVE
+665 SFNQVE

-695 EYNRLVY
+695 EYNHLVY
-702 EVFIPQLA
+702 EVFVPQLS

-715 FHIQQPGVKQVKVDN
+715 FHIQQPGIKVVEVDN

-740 LLAMNKVMEGG
+740 LVKMNKVMQGG
-751 ELLYCLDDG
+751 EILYCLDDG
-760 EWRVYNNIT
+760 EWRVYNNTT
-769 AVPADTKVVKA
+769 AVHADTKIVKA

-790 TTWLWLQDQYEVN
+790 NTWLWLQDQYQVDA
-803 TAAQEKNTGATF
+803 TAQEKNTGATF

>member
-1 MIFMQTFDVILKNR
+1 M
-15 CKVTIIFVYIQIFS
+15 
-29 YLCNVFIKKIIFY
+29 
-42 LIRMKNLLRK
+42 
-52 FAYSSVRIWPVSI
+52 SI
-65 AIFAMVS
+65 
-72 CTTQTA
+72 
-78 PMSLHWEMGAN
+78 HWEMGQN
-89 DVEPGICELYLTMT
+89 DVQPGICELYYTIT
-103 NESDKPITKEGW
+103 NLSDEPITNEGW

-125 PIFTKGEQIKQTE
+125 PIYTEGDQILQTE
-138 LQASYHSIEPTND
+138 LQASYHSITPTAD
-151 FETLLPD
+151 FQPLMPD
-158 SSRTFKLRFRGNAIR
+158 SSRTFKLRFKGNVIR
-173 ETSRPEGFFLV
+173 QTSRPEGFFLIQDSRF
-184 KTPSTLFQGGKM
+184 KINK
-196 RKGKPVSIPCTY
+196 KPISIPCTY
-208 APFTRPEQMKRGIVT
+208 APFTHPEQMKRGIVT
-223 WEKTPYADGA
+223 WEKTPYADGP

-238 VEGILGNGTA
+238 VQNILSA
-248 SPTGGMLS
+248 PTT
-256 KQQDALRATS
+256 KTVQ
-266 KEVGPLLPQPK
+266 PLLPQPK
-277 KVEYADGVCEVA
+277 QINYTEGTCEVA
-289 KAEIVVR
+289 KAQLITR
-296 TDANMVAEGY
+296 TDANMVSEGY
-306 TMIITPERITIESS
+306 TMIITPTTITIEAS
-320 DEAGV
+320 DEAGIF
-325 YYAKQTLKQWGEVV
+325 YAKQTLKQWGELV
-339 PCGRVTDYPDLH
+339 PCGRVTDYPNLH

-366 DSIYRVLDMMAYHK
+366 DSIYRILDIMAYHK

-409 KRGYTI
+409 KRGYTV

-448 LLKYAKDRHIRVI
+448 LLRYAGARHIRVI

-478 DLLTD
+478 NLLTD

-497 TDNVIDVTKPYAV
+497 TDNVIDVTKPYAI

-586 CYSWLNSNTK
+586 CYSWLNSDTK

-665 SFSQVE
+665 SFNQVE

-695 EYNRLVY
+695 EYNHLVY
-702 EVFIPQLA
+702 EVFVPQLS

-715 FHIQQPGVKQVKVDN
+715 FHIQQPGIKVVEVDN

-740 LLAMNKVMEGG
+740 LVKMNKVMQGG
-751 ELLYCLDDG
+751 EILYCLDDG
-760 EWRVYNNIT
+760 EWSAYNNTT
-769 AVPADTKVVKA
+769 AVPADTKIVKA

-790 TTWLWLQDQYEVN
+790 TTWLWLQDQHQVDA
-803 TAAQEKNTGATF
+803 TAQEKNTGATF